1 MTTKNLLFP
10 IQYSQLFSDPAPELC
25 ELFKFFTKEELVKF
39 AFNLTNNPRYLTGWK
54 NLCSDIFASSGDKKA
69 VELIYTKLQPSQFGS
84 HSLSGQHTGVE
95 LQRQIFSCN
104 SFATALDIPDEKKEW
119 SLFLIVLIVN
129 DIISLPLDTES
140 IAPNDDYAV
149 AYAGILTSLPCED
162 LLNFHP
168 NSLLIHA
175 YKAQQLLYFC
185 SKHPSLSALVDEFCK
200 EHSCSCINEYL
211 HFMGD
216 IFTRIFSGGMQG
228 FCKLTTYSEEKNIQE
243 FYNKKFR
250 SLAFPIS
257 ETISLSNNTDYKFF
271 RAKPIVEI
279 CDSEYLVLCP
289 TFLVNCLYNSI
300 KFSLAGI
307 AKQKRIKVDVNR
319 ILTLEFTEHK
329 LLYALLKDSVYPA
342 AKHVTGKK
350 CDEEKIDGAPD
361 YYIRNGADIFLFE
374 LKDYRLAAELR
385 ETPNKAAIDDYIT
398 NRLVDKGN
406 NKNGAVLQ
414 LISNI
419 SLICK
424 DKFLP
429 DSNIKRIKNI
439 YPILVFG
446 EASFVSNGI
455 SNLLNKEFKAALSNI
470 SIPGNINIHDLLVVD
485 IDCLIQF
492 YNLLTS
498 KKVKLKQL
506 IKEYDSFINHKT
518 KLKSIVEVLHTL
530 TISFS
535 TFLRYYMDN
544 YSEGFDPTKIRI

>member
-10 IQYSQLFSDPAPELC
+10 IQYTQLFSDPAPELC

-69 VELIYTKLQPSQFGS
+69 VELICSKLQPSQFGS
-84 HSLSGQHTGVE
+84 HRLSGQHTGVE

-104 SFATALDIPDEKKEW
+104 SFATDLDIPDEKKEW

-129 DIISLPLDTES
+129 DIISLPFDTES

-149 AYAGILTSLPCED
+149 AYAGVLTSLPCED
-162 LLNFHP
+162 LLNFNP

-216 IFTRIFSGGMQG
+216 IFTRIFSEGMQG
-228 FCKLTTYSEEKNIQE
+228 FCKLTTYSEEKNMQE
-243 FYNKKFR
+243 FFNKKFR
-250 SLAFPIS
+250 SLAFSII

-279 CDSEYLVLCP
+279 CDSEFLVLCP

-300 KFSLAGI
+300 KFSLSAI

-329 LLYALLKDSVYPA
+329 LLYALL
-342 AKHVTGKK
+342 
-350 CDEEKIDGAPD
+350 
-361 YYIRNGADIFLFE
+361 
-374 LKDYRLAAELR
+374 
-385 ETPNKAAIDDYIT
+385 
-398 NRLVDKGN
+398 
-406 NKNGAVLQ
+406 
-414 LISNI
+414 
-419 SLICK
+419 
-424 DKFLP
+424 
-429 DSNIKRIKNI
+429 
-439 YPILVFG
+439 
-446 EASFVSNGI
+446 
-455 SNLLNKEFKAALSNI
+455 
-470 SIPGNINIHDLLVVD
+470 
-485 IDCLIQF
+485 
-492 YNLLTS
+492 
-498 KKVKLKQL
+498 
-506 IKEYDSFINHKT
+506 
-518 KLKSIVEVLHTL
+518 
-530 TISFS
+530 
-535 TFLRYYMDN
+535 
-544 YSEGFDPTKIRI
+544 